1 MAARPPSVYAD
12 HDPVPP
18 AHSAPPGAI
27 RYRPT
32 STRRRKRCRC
42 QKGDR
47 VATTL
52 PVSILIRRSSQRAA
66 ISSALPSARST

>member
-18 AHSAPPGAI
+18 IPFRPGAI